1 MRDDCYSRKYV
12 RQNCNE
18 MVLNH
23 AMIPSIS
30 LMGDSQQNLQ
40 SNMLITLKLTM
51 I

>member
-23 AMIPSIS
+23 AMIHSTS
-30 LMGDSQQNLQ
+30 LMADSQQNLQ